1 MAYIGI
7 KPAESFTSF
16 ATQTFSTSATS
27 SYTLDHAVT
36 NENELA
42 LFINNVRQQPGSGKA
57 YTATATVLTLSAN
70 TASTDTMYA
79 IFLGRALQTVNP
91 ADGSVATAS
100 IAATAVTGAKLNTD
114 VISAQTALAAE
125 PADTDEFLVSDAG
138 VLKRID
144 YSLIKGSSTHNL
156 LSTQTISSAVAQVDF
171 TSNIDSTYK
180 LYRIDLLSVLPA
192 TDNTSFYMR
201 FFQGGSV
208 DEGSVYDYMISKTQ
222 ANATNT
228 EVAQGVNQAQ
238 MILVDTV
245 DNLSEGGIYGSIL
258 VFDPSN
264 SNINTNIKHSLCNQR
279 GGDNIN
285 QNFGVGRIEET
296 TAVDGFRFLF
306 ASGNVASGIFKLYG
320 IT

>member
-1 MAYIGI
+1 MGYIGK
-7 KPAESFTSF
+7 KPTDAPL
-16 ATQTFSTSATS
+16 TS
-27 SYTLDHAVT
+27 SDV
-36 NENELA
+36 
-42 LFINNVRQQPGSGKA
+42 
-57 YTATATVLTLSAN
+57 
-70 TASTDTMYA
+70 
-79 IFLGRALQTVNP
+79 
-91 ADGSVATAS
+91 ADGIISNS
-100 IAATAVTGAKLNTD
+100 KLAQD
-114 VISAQTALAAE
+114 VISAETELAVA
-125 PADTDEFLVSDAG
+125 PATTDEFLISDAG
-138 VLKRID
+138 TLKRID
-144 YSLIKGSSTHNL
+144 YSLIKSDPTHVL
-156 LSTQTISSAVAQVDF
+156 LETQTISSAVAQVDF

-192 TDNTSFYMR
+192 TDNTNFYMR
-201 FFQGGSV
+201 FFQGGVV
-208 DEGSVYDYMISKTQ
+208 DTGSVYDYIKSKTQ

-228 EVAQGVNQAQ
+228 EIAQGVNQPQ

-245 DNLSEGGIYGSIL
+245 DNLTEGGIYGSIL

-320 IT
+320 VN